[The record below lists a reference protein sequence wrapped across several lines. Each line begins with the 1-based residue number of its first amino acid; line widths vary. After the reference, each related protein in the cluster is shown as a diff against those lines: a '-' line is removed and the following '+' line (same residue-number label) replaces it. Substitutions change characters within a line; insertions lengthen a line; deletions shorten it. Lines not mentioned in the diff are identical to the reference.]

1 MTEASADNV
10 STSKQKKLVTI
21 SSRMGSIATTAATD
35 SIIYRS
41 SKATV
46 NMVMKILANDLGE
59 QGAIVTSFHPGW
71 VRTDM
76 GGSTAPISAWESAG
90 CIRKIIAGLGPADNG
105 AFLNYDGEKI
115 PW

>member
-1 MTEASADNV
+1 
-10 STSKQKKLVTI
+10 
-21 SSRMGSIATTAATD
+21 MGSIVTSAATD

-41 SKATV
+41 SKAAV

-71 VRTDM
+71 VRTNM
-76 GGSTAPISAWESAG
+76 GGSTAPISAWERAR
-90 CIRKIIAGLGPADNG
+90 CIRKIIADLGPADNG